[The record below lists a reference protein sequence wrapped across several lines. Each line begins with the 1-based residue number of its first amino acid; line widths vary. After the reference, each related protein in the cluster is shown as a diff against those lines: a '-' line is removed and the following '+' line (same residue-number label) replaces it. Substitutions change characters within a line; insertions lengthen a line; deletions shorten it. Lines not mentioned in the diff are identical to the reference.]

1 MSGVSWPRENEL
13 NEVKEIVSA
22 MAGRGPEEVRVVV
35 SPYRICPLGAH
46 IDHQGGTVS
55 AMTIN
60 KGILL
65 GFIPSDDTE
74 VIRPRCKCLSKW
86 AYVVVGS
93 SSHQVLRALMRAGC
107 GFLTCTT
114 VDSIHVCRV
123 LQYLILYVH
132 KSRFNDCYT
141 SFRTVQ
147 WRSKVQIFA
156 LIQTYFAY
164 EKSKFNTSKLDGVD
178 KLQQPKPIRKKGEPH
193 ATDSPKLQ
201 ETDLSRPPQRTNH
214 LEEDRASKDTY
225 VVLKVLIV
233 QASAL
238 LLLLIENEYLGLKNG
253 ILDQSAILLSSHGF
267 LTHMNC
273 KTKEHKLIPSP
284 KLNDEQ
290 SDFQKSY
297 KILLAFSGLKNA
309 LTNSPGY
316 NLRVVECHEAARIL
330 LNASG
335 NDKLEPRLCNGQYL
349 DITIYFEFDSSLFYC
364 IVTLIT
370 NLFFLT
376 VDPEAYD
383 THKPINLINI
393 SGLEA
398 WASGNLKEFGKL
410 ISASGLSSIQNYEC
424 GCEPLKQLYEILL
437 KAPGVYGTRFSG
449 AGFRGCCLAFVDAN
463 LAEEAVTFVTEEYR
477 KAQPKLANQI
487 VTEKAALIC
496 EAGDCAHF
504 AILHVDFATNMETP
518 NLSISL
524 FFIVLYE
531 IHRFC
536 AGVAALNIGV
546 QTADSAIS
554 LGKGC
559 SRKCESEFC
568 SVPPFLRY
576 GKYCGLL
583 YSGCPGEK
591 PCDGLD
597 ACCMKHDACIQA
609 KNNDYLSQ
617 ECSQKFI
624 SCMNHFK
631 AGARTF
637 KGNKCKV
644 NEVIEVISVV
654 MEAALLA
661 GRALHK
667 P

>member
-74 VIRPRCKCLSKW
+74 VI
-86 AYVVVGS
+86 
-93 SSHQVLRALMRAGC
+93 LRSGQFNGEVR
-107 GFLTCTT
+107 FS
-114 VDSIHVCRV
+114 VDEV
-123 LQYLILYVH
+123 
-132 KSRFNDCYT
+132 
-141 SFRTVQ
+141 
-147 WRSKVQIFA
+147 
-156 LIQTYFAY
+156 
-164 EKSKFNTSKLDGVD
+164 
-178 KLQQPKPIRKKGEPH
+178 QQPKPIRKKGEPH

-201 ETDLSRPPQRTNH
+201 ETGNWGNFARGAVYALQSRGISLTR
-214 LEEDRASKDTY
+214 
-225 VVLKVLIV
+225 VLTV
-233 QASAL
+233 QALAL

-273 KTKEHKLIPSP
+273 KTKAHKLIPSP
-284 KLNDEQ
+284 KLNGEQ

-316 NLRVVECHEAARIL
+316 NLRVVECHEAAGIL

-335 NDKLEPRLCNGQYL
+335 NDKLEPRLQ
-349 DITIYFEFDSSLFYC
+349 
-364 IVTLIT
+364 
-370 NLFFLT
+370 
-376 VDPEAYD
+376 
-383 THKPINLINI
+383 
-393 SGLEA
+393 A

-437 KAPGVYGTRFSG
+437 KAPGVYGARFSG

-477 KAQPKLANQI
+477 KVQPKLASQI
-487 VTEKAALIC
+487 ITEKAALIC
-496 EAGDCAHF
+496 EAGDCA
-504 AILHVDFATNMETP
+504 
-518 NLSISL
+518 
-524 FFIVLYE
+524 
-531 IHRFC
+531 R
-536 AGVAALNIGV
+536 ALNIGV
-546 QTADSAIS
+546 QAADSAIS

-597 ACCMKHDACIQA
+597 ACCMKHDSCIQA

-624 SCMNHFK
+624 SCMNKFK
-631 AGARTF
+631 TGGRTF

-644 NEVIEVISVV
+644 NEVIDVISVV